1 MSSEKLSGY
10 DFWQSIG
17 SPHFVLAPMV
27 GVGELP
33 FRLLCNQHGTDLCY
47 TPMINSKQ
55 FIISNQFRRD
65 FFQTCKEDRPLIVQF
80 NGDDPE
86 KMLEAAKY
94 VENYCDAID
103 INFGCPQNIAK
114 SGHYGAYLQDNLSLM
129 SQLVST
135 LHHNL
140 HIPVT
145 AKFRKQTDIQQTIR
159 IAEMLESSGAQVIC
173 IHGRTREQKGMDLG
187 HSDWECIR
195 IVREHVHVPF
205 ISNGSIL
212 CKEDVVNC
220 LNYTKADA
228 VMCGDALRRNAAF
241 FEGMNEYI
249 SKTNEQSSSSS
260 QSLISHPSYTLP
272 STIQAPFH
280 ILKELITYCRRC
292 EGKQQTNEE
301 QEKQEEVVINE
312 EELQKQQQSQQY
324 IQQIQQPIQ
333 QYSQQ
338 YQILPFTPHNH
349 SYQPFARDECLRMRL
364 QSFESYS
371 DLRNELG
378 EAKSYDELEQIVDQL
393 EERLRSG
400 AEPQPHY
407 QRHKT
412 EFIDQGDL
420 MDGVNLFDEQI
431 PGQ

>member
-1 MSSEKLSGY
+1 
-10 DFWQSIG
+10 
-17 SPHFVLAPMV
+17 
-27 GVGELP
+27 
-33 FRLLCNQHGTDLCY
+33 
-47 TPMINSKQ
+47 
-55 FIISNQFRRD
+55 
-65 FFQTCKEDRPLIVQF
+65 
-80 NGDDPE
+80 
-86 KMLEAAKY
+86 MLEAAKY

-159 IAEMLESSGAQVIC
+159 IAEMLEQSGAQVIC

-228 VMCGDALRRNAAF
+228 VMCGD
-241 FEGMNEYI
+241 
-249 SKTNEQSSSSS
+249 
-260 QSLISHPSYTLP
+260 
-272 STIQAPFH
+272 
-280 ILKELITYCRRC
+280 
-292 EGKQQTNEE
+292 
-301 QEKQEEVVINE
+301 
-312 EELQKQQQSQQY
+312 
-324 IQQIQQPIQ
+324 
-333 QYSQQ
+333 
-338 YQILPFTPHNH
+338 
-349 SYQPFARDECLRMRL
+349 ECLRMRL
-364 QSFESYS
+364 QSFELYS
-371 DLRNELG
+371 DLRNRLG

-412 EFIDQGDL
+412 DYIDQGDL

-431 PGQ
+431 QFQ